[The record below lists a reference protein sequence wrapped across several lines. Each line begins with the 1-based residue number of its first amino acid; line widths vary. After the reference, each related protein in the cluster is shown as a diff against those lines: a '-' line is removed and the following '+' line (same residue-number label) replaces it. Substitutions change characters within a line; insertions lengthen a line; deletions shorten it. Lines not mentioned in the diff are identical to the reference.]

1 MAESD
6 QKIKS
11 ISYLR
16 VKQCGVHVRRLCDNS
31 SPETSKPP
39 PPSPSFHEKQRQS
52 AAVARERRRPLSE
65 GKEAQVTLATS
76 SDLRDK
82 HRSSDDK
89 EAPMSSALTL
99 VSESPKVLFA
109 SCLLLSCNW
118 WSSLAL
124 PLANGQN
131 SEASMKVCRN
141 RISNPSLFSLA
152 FFAPLFKTIKE
163 RNDDEEGGDRWA
175 QVDK

>member
-1 MAESD
+1 MSVKNFYWLVPIEWLGMPKKVKKLAESD

-31 SPETSKPP
+31 SPETSKT
-39 PPSPSFHEKQRQS
+39 PPSSFHEKQRQS

-131 SEASMKVCRN
+131 SEAILKVYRN
-141 RISNPSLFSLA
+141 RISNHSLFFLA
-152 FFAPLFKTIKE
+152 FFAPLF
-163 RNDDEEGGDRWA
+163 
-175 QVDK
+175 